1 MARESQRACAP
12 SLRATVSS
20 PAPVARATWA
30 VVPYWRKLNVARTA
44 SAVAAAPR
52 AASCERPRC
61 PTIAVSTRMYSGA
74 ERGKREPED
83 LAVVR
88 RAEAAHYA
96 VVLRTTRAPLD

>member
-1 MARESQRACAP
+1 MPIETMRRYVAAYSAVCPSTPTSSTIGAARSAIVAASTTPIASDSQSACAP

-52 AASCERPRC
+52 AAS
-61 PTIAVSTRMYSGA
+61 
-74 ERGKREPED
+74 
-83 LAVVR
+83 
-88 RAEAAHYA
+88 
-96 VVLRTTRAPLD
+96 